1 MLWNFLIVIS
11 KVSKSLKFKLFLSL
25 GWGSHSASMSE
36 TPYLT
41 AAASIG
47 MTKNDIALFVKRL
60 DKVLSDKTKKS
71 AKSQETGRKTPTTSQ
86 IVDAMSM
93 GRKTPTTA
101 QIVDAMSLGRKTP
114 TNVHQVENQIN
125 KTPTHDVTGRKTPT
139 HDVLGRKTPTPKI
152 GQSFESQAKKTP
164 THAAEAHGRK
174 TPTQPGFDGQGRK
187 TPTQPVFDGQGRKTP
202 TQQALDGQGRKTPTQ
217 VLNNNH
223 EIKGIQKMTQGSS
236 QLQSTDV

>member
-174 TPTQPGFDGQGRK
+174 IPTQPGFDGQGRK
-187 TPTQPVFDGQGRKTP
+187 TPTQ
-202 TQQALDGQGRKTPTQ
+202 QAVDGQGRKTPTQ

-223 EIKGIQKMTQGSS
+223 EIKGTQKMTQGSS